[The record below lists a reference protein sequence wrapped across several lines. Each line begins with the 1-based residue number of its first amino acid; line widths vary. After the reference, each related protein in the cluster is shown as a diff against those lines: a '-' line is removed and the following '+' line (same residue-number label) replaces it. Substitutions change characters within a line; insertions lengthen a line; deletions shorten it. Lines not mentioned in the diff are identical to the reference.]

1 MILKSYIYEEEI
13 YVESIYMI
21 ISNDDNISYT
31 YKKQNLNIIKK
42 SDFNSFVDFI
52 ENTVFSE
59 KEYIKNYKYIGFRI
73 TFNNN
78 SEIIKNNKIYP
89 VFPWNNNIK
98 NILLEKSSF
107 KEDYSS
113 KFKFYEEDLKNLKIK
128 LNIYENKIKEYE
140 KNEKE
145 LKEKIL
151 ILEKKK

>member
-89 VFPWNNNIK
+89 VFPWNYNIK
-98 NILLEKSSF
+98 NILLKKSSF

-113 KFKFYEEDLKNLKIK
+113 KLKFYEEDLKNLKIK
-128 LNIYENKIKEYE
+128 LNIYENKIREYE

>member
-21 ISNDDNISYT
+21 ISNDDEISYT
-31 YKKQNLNIIKK
+31 YKKQNLNILKK
-42 SDFNSFVDFI
+42 SDFNTFVDFI

-89 VFPWNNNIK
+89 VFP
-98 NILLEKSSF
+98 
-107 KEDYSS
+107 
-113 KFKFYEEDLKNLKIK
+113 
-128 LNIYENKIKEYE
+128 
-140 KNEKE
+140 
-145 LKEKIL
+145 
-151 ILEKKK
+151 

>member
-21 ISNDDNISYT
+21 ISNDDEISYT
-31 YKKQNLNIIKK
+31 YKKQNLNILKK
-42 SDFNSFVDFI
+42 SDYNTFVDFI

-145 LKEKIL
+145 LKQKIL
-151 ILEKKK
+151 ILEKNK

>member
-145 LKEKIL
+145 LKQKIL
-151 ILEKKK
+151 ILEKNK

>member
-21 ISNDDNISYT
+21 ISNDDEISYT
-31 YKKQNLNIIKK
+31 YKKQNLNILKK
-42 SDFNSFVDFI
+42 SDYNTFVDFI

-89 VFPWNNNIK
+89 VFP
-98 NILLEKSSF
+98 
-107 KEDYSS
+107 
-113 KFKFYEEDLKNLKIK
+113 
-128 LNIYENKIKEYE
+128 
-140 KNEKE
+140 
-145 LKEKIL
+145 
-151 ILEKKK
+151 

>member
-1 MILKSYIYEEEI
+1 VKVDYNINLF
-13 YVESIYMI
+13 
-21 ISNDDNISYT
+21 NISYT

-89 VFPWNNNIK
+89 VFP
-98 NILLEKSSF
+98 
-107 KEDYSS
+107 
-113 KFKFYEEDLKNLKIK
+113 
-128 LNIYENKIKEYE
+128 
-140 KNEKE
+140 
-145 LKEKIL
+145 
-151 ILEKKK
+151 

>member
-1 MILKSYIYEEEI
+1 
-13 YVESIYMI
+13 
-21 ISNDDNISYT
+21 
-31 YKKQNLNIIKK
+31 
-42 SDFNSFVDFI
+42 
-52 ENTVFSE
+52 
-59 KEYIKNYKYIGFRI
+59 
-73 TFNNN
+73 
-78 SEIIKNNKIYP
+78 
-89 VFPWNNNIK
+89 
-98 NILLEKSSF
+98 LLEKSSF

>member
-89 VFPWNNNIK
+89 VFP
-98 NILLEKSSF
+98 
-107 KEDYSS
+107 
-113 KFKFYEEDLKNLKIK
+113 
-128 LNIYENKIKEYE
+128 
-140 KNEKE
+140 
-145 LKEKIL
+145 
-151 ILEKKK
+151 

>member
-13 YVESIYMI
+13 YVDSVYMI
-21 ISNDDNISYT
+21 ISNDEQISYT
-31 YKKQNLNIIKK
+31 YKKQNLNILKK

-78 SEIIKNNKIYP
+78 SEIIKSNKIYP
-89 VFPWNNNIK
+89 VFPWNDNIK
-98 NILLEKSSF
+98 NILLKKSSF

-151 ILEKKK
+151 ILEKNK